1 MPTHKINADL
11 ALTGTLTVGV
21 DDTGHDVI
29 FYGATSGKYLHWD
42 ESADALKFR
51 DSTYLYLGAGND
63 LQLYHNGTN
72 NFIETYAGTLFI
84 TQHANDSDIIL
95 RSDDGSGGVTAY
107 LTLDGGAGFTIA
119 DKKIRYKDNVEAAFG
134 SSDDMMLKHDGT
146 DGFIQNYTGDLYI
159 RNNTN
164 DKDIILQS
172 DDGSGGTTT
181 YLRIDGGDEIMK
193 AGKNLR
199 FNDNVKGTF
208 GTSDDLQIYHD
219 GTNSYI
225 HNNTGTLRI
234 EADQDDGDIEFR
246 ADDNSGGLETYMF
259 LDGGNNNIKFQKD
272 TNFIDNVEAVFG
284 TGSDL
289 KIKHDGTDSLIRNF
303 TGNLIFRQTV
313 DDGNITFQN
322 DDGSGGNATY
332 LTIDGNNE
340 LVQASKNFKVGD
352 NLNIFAGTGNDL
364 QIIHDGSDSYIKTG
378 NSSTGNLIIEQNL
391 ADKDI
396 ILKSDNGS
404 GGTTA
409 YITLD
414 GSTSKVIIDQT
425 LDIQDLDIGG
435 TATGDGSGLT
445 DVNAQT
451 VTITANNSTNETI
464 FPVFVDGATGTQGL
478 ETDTGFTY
486 NPSSGVLTAS
496 KLTTDQ
502 AAIVENAKDGAAL
515 MTLTG
520 AGAGSEANVSL
531 KMAGTV
537 HGNPIKVKMTAE
549 NTSGSAVGAGILS
562 YDPDADTFNIGQST
576 THNRMGI
583 SIANTNTIGSSDV
596 IYQEDV
602 TIKSRVI
609 NMTANANHFEFNGDI
624 MKIGDDA
631 TTRGKLYN
639 YKNGTW
645 TLADKDTEA
654 NADGLLAIAVGD
666 NSTNDGMLLRGTITL
681 DYDPGGAGDVL
692 YVGDDGVIQ
701 NSAPSGSGDIVRI
714 VGYLLGGAHGNIFF
728 DPDKTFV
735 EVA

>member
-225 HNNTGTLRI
+225 HNNTGALRI

-246 ADDNSGGLETYMF
+246 ADNNSGGLETYMF

-272 TNFIDNVEAVFG
+272 TNFIDNVEAIFG

-289 KIKHDGTDSLIRNF
+289 KIKHNGTNTLIRNF
-303 TGNLIFRQTV
+303 TG
-313 DDGNITFQN
+313 D
-322 DDGSGGNATY
+322 
-332 LTIDGNNE
+332 LTIRNANT
-340 LVQASKNFKVGD
+340 D
-352 NLNIFAGTGNDL
+352 NDV
-364 QIIHDGSDSYIKTG
+364 
-378 NSSTGNLIIEQNL
+378 
-391 ADKDI
+391 
-396 ILKSDNGS
+396 ILECDDGS

-409 YITLD
+409 YVTLD
-414 GSTSKVIIDQT
+414 GSTTK
-425 LDIQDLDIGG
+425 
-435 TATGDGSGLT
+435 
-445 DVNAQT
+445 T
-451 VTITANNSTNETI
+451 VFNK
-464 FPVFVDGATGTQGL
+464 
-478 ETDTGFTY
+478 
-486 NPSSGVLTAS
+486 PSQRTFAVSS
-496 KLTTDQ
+496 TTD
-502 AAIVENAKDGAAL
+502 G
-515 MTLTG
+515 
-520 AGAGSEANVSL
+520 
-531 KMAGTV
+531 
-537 HGNPIKVKMTAE
+537 
-549 NTSGSAVGAGILS
+549 
-562 YDPDADTFNIGQST
+562 DA
-576 THNRMGI
+576 
-583 SIANTNTIGSSDV
+583 
-596 IYQEDV
+596 
-602 TIKSRVI
+602 
-609 NMTANANHFEFNGDI
+609 NGDI
-624 MKIGDDA
+624 VFLGGTTSMTAGKI
-631 TTRGKLYN
+631 YH
-639 YKNGTW
+639 YKANGTW
-645 TLADKDTEA
+645 ELADADSA
-654 NADGLLAIAVGD
+654 VNCDGLLAVALGSASD
-666 NSTNDGMLLRGTITL
+666 TDGMLLRGMVTL
-681 DYDPGGAGDVL
+681 DHDPGNLADVL
-692 YVGDDGVIQ
+692 FLSTTAGTAT
-701 NSAPSGSGDIVRI
+701 NTAPSGSGDIVRVI
-714 VGYLLGGAHGNIFF
+714 GYLLGGSNGQIYFN
-728 DPDKTFV
+728 PDGTFV
-735 EVA
+735 EVS